1 MAVIFGSGTVPEA
14 GRRNLV
20 SLDGLR
26 GIAVLAVMFSHFNRF
41 LPAIPAFVPM
51 KVLFTYGWSGVDL
64 FFVLSGF
71 LITGILTQTK
81 SAANYFQSFYIRRF
95 LRIFPIYY
103 AALIVIFAVI
113 ALMPSIPNVP
123 PPSERWTYF
132 LYIDNWL
139 PFWTGVWPPNVV
151 GHFWSLAVEEQF
163 YVLWPFVVFLVSE
176 RFLWRLIPVLI
187 TAALVL
193 RITLATHGVPSEAIM
208 LGTFTRMDS
217 LLIGALGALLYK
229 KLSQWQAPRALPW
242 IAGGCLALFALGT
255 WLFDWKSLEIQ
266 NFGFTETIG
275 YSLLAIAFGAIVLAC
290 AINDDRKSAVQRFL
304 HLKPLGL
311 VGRYSYGMYVYH
323 VPFLGIC
330 ELLILRHIPIAV
342 AGTWWFSACYVIFL
356 ALGTYGISLV
366 SYEFFERRILM
377 LKKFVAPT
385 FTSAIAYSKE

>member
-330 ELLILRHIPIAV
+330 ELLILRHLPNALVNAPWFTVVYV
-342 AGTWWFSACYVIFL
+342 AFL
-356 ALGTYGISLV
+356 AVGTYYIAKV
-366 SYEFFERRILM
+366 SYELVERPILG
-377 LKKFVAPT
+377 LKRLVKPKFSV
-385 FTSAIAYSKE
+385 